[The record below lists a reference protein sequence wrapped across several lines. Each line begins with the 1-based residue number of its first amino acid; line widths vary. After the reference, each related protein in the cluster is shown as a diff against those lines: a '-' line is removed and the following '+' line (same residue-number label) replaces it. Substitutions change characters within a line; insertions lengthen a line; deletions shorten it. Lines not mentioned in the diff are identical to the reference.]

1 MKRIRRKII
10 ITLLSGVL
18 VISNALPAFA
28 EPGMQ
33 EQAFPSESGSP
44 TMGNPGTE
52 RVMDN
57 NFGTPPEKP
66 EGNDGMMPGDMVP
79 PEMQE
84 GNEGNMPEIG
94 CPPGVNGGKD
104 NSRPGN
110 GTPPEKPEEGS
121 LSRNGTPPE
130 KPEGNNGLP
139 PRDETPPERP
149 DGDSVSHNGA
159 PPEKP
164 DGNMRPHLGMP
175 SENGLPPRMSENDD
189 ISGND
194 IPPERPDDEM
204 HPSGNAPGEM
214 PGKDG
219 VSSNNAVVKQKL
231 DISSYFPDSTVKYKV
246 SPKGSA
252 KVNSKGIVK
261 VKKAGEITVTGYD
274 SNGEETGT
282 YSFTA
287 DKPVIRKK
295 MRKAPGEMVSA
306 NEFISGTEA
315 SPTSFSSSN
324 EAVATVDNKGNISV
338 LKNGSAKITA
348 TFGTGSGAAK
358 YTMRLKVK
366 TDA

>member
-1 MKRIRRKII
+1 
-10 ITLLSGVL
+10 
-18 VISNALPAFA
+18 
-28 EPGMQ
+28 
-33 EQAFPSESGSP
+33 
-44 TMGNPGTE
+44 
-52 RVMDN
+52 
-57 NFGTPPEKP
+57 
-66 EGNDGMMPGDMVP
+66 
-79 PEMQE
+79 
-84 GNEGNMPEIG
+84 
-94 CPPGVNGGKD
+94 
-104 NSRPGN
+104 
-110 GTPPEKPEEGS
+110 
-121 LSRNGTPPE
+121 
-130 KPEGNNGLP
+130 
-139 PRDETPPERP
+139 
-149 DGDSVSHNGA
+149 
-159 PPEKP
+159 
-164 DGNMRPHLGMP
+164 
-175 SENGLPPRMSENDD
+175 
-189 ISGND
+189 
-194 IPPERPDDEM
+194 M
-204 HPSGNAPGEM
+204 HPGENTLTEI

-231 DISSYFPDSTVKYKV
+231 YISSYFPDGTVRYKV

-261 VKKAGEITVTGYD
+261 VKKAGEIAVTGYD
-274 SNGEETGT
+274 SNREETGT